1 MRFGGMKRIV
11 IGLVVIVIA
20 LFTVFAAAC
29 SNPAPPPSVTCASAP
44 TPAEQNAFTVV
55 GTATL
60 AVEPDTARLHVTVSA
75 VAPRPGAAAK
85 AARAKQTKLIAGLTT
100 LGLLPGDIDLSQLSI
115 TQIWDYNR
123 QRVTGYSASIR
134 ISARTQD
141 FDRLG
146 AMMDAAAD
154 AGATDM
160 SSTFEADLTP
170 LKKKVREM
178 ADLSPQKKK
187 VREMAHGAAKEK
199 AAQITGALDVSLGR
213 IVAISESNGDG
224 QWIGWGESSV
234 PNAYEVQPSK
244 LVSAT
249 TAELQPLTLSISV
262 TYKLA

>member
-1 MRFGGMKRIV
+1 MRSGGMQRI
-11 IGLVVIVIA
+11 LVLLA
-20 LFTVFAAAC
+20 LVTVAAC
-29 SNPAPPPSVTCASAP
+29 NNPAPPPSVTCASAP
-44 TPAEQNAFTVV
+44 TPPDQNAFTVV

-60 AVEPDTARLHVTVSA
+60 DVEPDTARLHVTVSA
-75 VAPRPGAAAK
+75 IAPRPGAAAK

-100 LGLLPGDIDLSQLSI
+100 LGLLPADIDLSQLSI

-134 ISARTQD
+134 VSARTQD

-146 AMMDAAAD
+146 PMMDAAAD

-178 ADLSPQKKK
+178 AL
-187 VREMAHGAAKEK
+187 AAAKDK
-199 AAQITGALDVSLGR
+199 AAQITGALDVSLGK
-213 IVAISESNGDG
+213 ITAISESNGNG
-224 QWIGWGESSV
+224 QWVGWGESSV

>member
-178 ADLSPQKKK
+178 AL
-187 VREMAHGAAKEK
+187 AAAKEK
-199 AAQITGALDVSLGR
+199 AAQISGALEVDLGK
-213 IVAISESNGDG
+213 ITAISESAGDG
-224 QWIGWGESSV
+224 QWVSWGETTV
-234 PNAYEVQPSK
+234 PNAYAVAPSK

-262 TYKLA
+262 TYKLG

>member
-1 MRFGGMKRIV
+1 MKH
-11 IGLVVIVIA
+11 LLLA
-20 LFTVFAAAC
+20 LALAAAAC
-29 SNPAPPPSVTCASAP
+29 NDPAPPPTVTCASAP
-44 TPAEQNAFTVV
+44 TPPEQNAFTVV

-60 AVEPDTARLHVTVSA
+60 DVEPDTAHLHVTVSA

-85 AARAKQTKLIAGLTT
+85 AARAKQTKLIAGLVE
-100 LGLLPGDIDLSQLSI
+100 LGLVTTDIDLSQMSI

-134 ISARTQD
+134 IAARTKD

-146 AMMDAAAD
+146 PMMDVAAD

-178 ADLSPQKKK
+178 AL
-187 VREMAHGAAKEK
+187 AAAKEK
-199 AAQITGALDVSLGR
+199 AGQISGALEVQLGK
-213 IVAISESNGDG
+213 IVAISESTGDG
-224 QWIGWGESSV
+224 RWVGWGESSV